1 MPNYT
6 YRCDA
11 CAEEFEVTQA
21 ITDKALENCP
31 KCQAK
36 VVKVFGKLG
45 VSFKGPGFYRTDSA
59 TPPKTD

>member
-11 CAEEFEVTQA
+11 CDEEFEVTQA

>member
-11 CAEEFEVTQA
+11 CDEEFEVTQA
-21 ITDKALENCP
+21 ITDKALETCP